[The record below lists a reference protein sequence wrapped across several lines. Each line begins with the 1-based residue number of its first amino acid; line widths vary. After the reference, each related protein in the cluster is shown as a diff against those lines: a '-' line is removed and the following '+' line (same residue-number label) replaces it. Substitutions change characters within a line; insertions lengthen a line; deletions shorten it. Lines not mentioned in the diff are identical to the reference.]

1 LVTYYEY
8 TTLRS
13 VSPALSGNARLGG
26 YGALLPAPGADVCGS
41 LQGMAEDYGIYPG
54 APAQYLSCIGEKA
67 KPVVVEGGERIT
79 ADGYL
84 PNPKP
89 DLFYL

>member
-1 LVTYYEY
+1 
-8 TTLRS
+8 
-13 VSPALSGNARLGG
+13 
-26 YGALLPAPGADVCGS
+26 
-41 LQGMAEDYGIYPG
+41 MAEDYGIYPG